1 MRDTMVASVH
11 NFILNYQELNLV
23 KESLGDKIN
32 NTHDEN
38 SRNELKRLQE
48 KLHHQQGQTY
58 PAMEYPFWR
67 KLCTTEKEL
76 LKHTIENRKIIT

>member
-1 MRDTMVASVH
+1 MAASVQ

-23 KESLGDKIN
+23 INSLRDKIN

-76 LKHTIENRKIIT
+76 LKHTIENRKIRT